1 MSTNTSLQS
10 EVVNE
15 LMKSIPSDIA
25 LISYS
30 AMNIVKEFDHIL
42 KVLRTLEKT
51 KPNSQQAADDLIF
64 DTRKAFIKFI
74 KYYQNDSLGD

>member
-30 AMNIVKEFDHIL
+30 AMNIVKEFDHTL